1 MLLRKLTENMPYL
14 LETKGDMDCD
24 ILSVC
29 SNSRELVDRGLFF
42 CIPGARFDAH
52 NYAPQAVGN
61 GCVALVVDHFVDVDV
76 PQVKV
81 SNVRAAMSRMA
92 AAFYGNPAQE
102 MRFVG
107 VTGTKGKTTTT
118 YMIKSIVE
126 TAGMK
131 CGLVGTTG
139 NMIGQKR
146 IASNYTTPDPIDLQ
160 RDLRQMADEG
170 VQVVIMEVSAHA
182 IDMFRLDGMTFEVG
196 AYTNLSQDH
205 LDYFGTMES
214 YFECKKRLFTSGMVR
229 NAVLNVDEETSA
241 DVLRDLDVPHLTF
254 GIAAPADLF
263 ARDIEI
269 TEDGVSFDVKLQGM
283 HALPI
288 NLRMTGMFNV
298 YNAIAA
304 ASCAMV
310 LGVSHED
317 IKAGLEKIEN
327 VPGRIEMLPT
337 GTPYRVILD
346 YAHAPD
352 ALDNIL
358 KTCRTFTKGRLIALF
373 GCGGDR
379 DKGKRPIMGRIGGE
393 LADLCILTSD
403 NPRTEDPMVILESIR
418 EGIEETA
425 CPYVMIENRREAI
438 RHALEI
444 GQPGDVIALCGK
456 GHETYQE
463 IMGVKHPFDEKVVV
477 AELLEEMRGE

>member
-14 LETKGDMDCD
+14 TETQGNMDTE

-29 SNSRELVDRGLFF
+29 SNSREKVDKGLFF

-52 NYAPQAVGN
+52 DYAPQAVAN
-61 GCVALVVDHFVDVDV
+61 GCVALVVDHYVDVDV

-92 AAFYGNPAQE
+92 AAFYGHPAQE

-118 YMIKSIVE
+118 YMIKSILE
-126 TAGMK
+126 QAGLK

-139 NMIGQKR
+139 NMIGEKR

-170 VQVVIMEVSAHA
+170 VQAVIMEVSAHA
-182 IDMFRLDGMTFEVG
+182 IDMFRLDGMVFEVG

-205 LDYFGTMES
+205 LDYFGTMQK
-214 YFECKKRLFTSGMVR
+214 YFECKKEFFTRGMVK

-241 DVLRDLDVPHLTF
+241 DILRDIETPHLTF
-254 GIAAPADLF
+254 GIAAAADLF

-310 LGVSHED
+310 MGISADD

-337 GTPYRVILD
+337 GTPYRGILD

-403 NPRTEDPMVILESIR
+403 NPRTEDPMAILKAIE
-418 EGIEETA
+418 EGIQETA
-425 CPYVMIENRREAI
+425 CPYVVIENRREAI

-444 GQPGDVIALCGK
+444 GKAGDVIALCGK
-456 GHETYQE
+456 GNENYQE
-463 IMGVKHPFDEKVVV
+463 INGVKHPFDEKVVV
-477 AELLEEMRGE
+477 AELLSEMQ

>member
-14 LETKGDMDCD
+14 TETQGNMDTE

-29 SNSRELVDRGLFF
+29 SNSREKVDKGLFF

-52 NYAPQAVGN
+52 DYAPQAVAN
-61 GCVALVVDHFVDVDV
+61 GCVALVVDHYVDVDV

-92 AAFYGNPAQE
+92 AAFYGHPAQE

-118 YMIKSIVE
+118 YMIKSILE
-126 TAGMK
+126 QAGLK

-139 NMIGQKR
+139 NMIGEKR

-170 VQVVIMEVSAHA
+170 VQAVIMEVSAHA
-182 IDMFRLDGMTFEVG
+182 IDMFRLDGMVFEVG

-205 LDYFGTMES
+205 LDYFGTMQK
-214 YFECKKRLFTSGMVR
+214 YFECKKEFFTRGMVK

-241 DVLRDLDVPHLTF
+241 DILRDIETPHLTF
-254 GIAAPADLF
+254 GIAAAADLF

-310 LGVSHED
+310 MGISADD

-403 NPRTEDPMVILESIR
+403 NPRTEDPMAILKAIE
-418 EGIEETA
+418 EGIQETA
-425 CPYVMIENRREAI
+425 CPYVVIENRREAI

-444 GQPGDVIALCGK
+444 GKAGDVIALCGK
-456 GHETYQE
+456 GHENYQE
-463 IMGVKHPFDEKVVV
+463 INGVKYPFDEKVVV
-477 AELLEEMRGE
+477 AELLSEMQ